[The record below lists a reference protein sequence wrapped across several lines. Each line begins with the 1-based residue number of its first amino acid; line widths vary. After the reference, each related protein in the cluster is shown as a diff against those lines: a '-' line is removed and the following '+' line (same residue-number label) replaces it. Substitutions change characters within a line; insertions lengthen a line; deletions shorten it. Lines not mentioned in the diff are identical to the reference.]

1 MKRVRVIATGGTI
14 ASKVDPAT
22 GAARPALT
30 GQDLVE
36 ALPGLSQAQ
45 VTVEQ
50 FANVASQALT
60 LEQLLALAKRAR
72 EIFERGEADGV
83 VITQGT
89 MTLEESSYLWDLV
102 LERPEPVVVTGA
114 MRHTSLP
121 GADGSRNLL
130 DAVLAAASDATRG
143 LGVLVCMNGELH
155 AARDVVKTHS
165 LDVDSFQSPDL
176 GPLGFVRSGRAEV
189 HRAPL
194 LREHIPATEVTAKVY
209 LVTTVAGDDGG
220 LIEAAVERGADGLV
234 LEAMGG
240 GAVPPGC
247 MPAVMAAVARVPVVA
262 VSRCYAGSMYENV
275 YGFAGGDKQLREL
288 GVLFGGSLTGP
299 KARIKLILALGAY
312 GKDRDKVAAAF
323 QNI

>member
-14 ASKVDPAT
+14 ASKLDPAT

-30 GQDLVE
+30 GQELVE

-102 LERPEPVVVTGA
+102 LDRAEPVVVTGA

-130 DAVLAAASDATRG
+130 DAVIAAASDATRG

-189 HRAPL
+189 HRASH
-194 LREHIPATEVTAKVY
+194 RSRGGARRRR
-209 LVTTVAGDDGG
+209 AGARGHG
-220 LIEAAVERGADGLV
+220 RGRGAAGLH
-234 LEAMGG
+234 AGGHGRRGQGAGG
-240 GAVPPGC
+240 GGVQVLCGLD
-247 MPAVMAAVARVPVVA
+247 VRE
-262 VSRCYAGSMYENV
+262 R
-275 YGFAGGDKQLREL
+275 LRL
-288 GVLFGGSLTGP
+288 RG
-299 KARIKLILALGAY
+299 R
-312 GKDRDKVAAAF
+312 
-323 QNI
+323 